1 MTVADDIMAL
11 YAQRGSQAYYG
22 EAVNMTEHGLQA
34 AHFAQAEGA
43 PEHLVI
49 AALLHDIGHLTEN
62 VPADIAEWKRDAG
75 HERSGSRWLAR
86 HFGPEV
92 SEPVRLHVPAK
103 RYLCATDPEYF
114 AKLSAA
120 SIITLKL
127 QGGPMSAAEVA
138 AFETEPHWR
147 EGVRLRRWDD
157 MGKVPALAVP
167 GMEHYRPAID
177 RLARAAANS
186 GTAVGAGKAAALLP
200 VRALLFDLD
209 GTLINTET
217 HTDATVPAVMARYG
231 LENFQLP
238 HTETHGR
245 TWTHVAE
252 TIRARTGISV
262 PAGELAAALLEH
274 WNNSV
279 TDVQPIPGAPQALRA
294 AAAAGLA
301 LAVVSSSP
309 RSVIDNFLT
318 RLGLA
323 DCVAADARIGADSVH
338 VGKPDPECFLIAART
353 LGADPATAL
362 VFEDSRAGLQAAR
375 AAGMRSMFVTCC
387 AAEIPGNRALAT
399 ASCTDYRA
407 LPADFWAQL
416 RAGTL
421 ELRGKAYT

>member
-43 PEHLVI
+43 PESLVI
-49 AALLHDIGHLTEN
+49 AALLHDIGHLTES

-103 RYLCATDPEYF
+103 RYLCATDPDYF

-120 SIITLKL
+120 SVITLRL
-127 QGGPMSAAEVA
+127 QGGPMTAAEVA
-138 AFETEPHWR
+138 NFETQPHWR
-147 EGVRLRRWDD
+147 DAVSLRRWDD
-157 MGKVPALAVP
+157 MGKVAGLAVP
-167 GMEHYRPAID
+167 DLERYRPAID
-177 RLARAAANS
+177 RLARAAAQ
-186 GTAVGAGKAAALLP
+186 P

-209 GTLINTET
+209 GTLINTEM

-231 LENFQLP
+231 LNNFQLP

-262 PAGELAAALLEH
+262 PASELAAALLEH
-274 WNNSV
+274 WSNSV
-279 TDVQPIPGAPQALRA
+279 TEVQPIPGAPQALRA
-294 AAAAGLA
+294 AAAAGLR

-387 AAEIPGNRALAT
+387 AAEIPVNRALAT
-399 ASCTDYRA
+399 ASFTDYRA
-407 LPADFWAQL
+407 LPPDFWARL
-416 RAGTL
+416 AAGTIDL
-421 ELRGKAYT
+421 SGKAYG